1 MRAQLQRAI
10 VTVFE
15 KSLSIKAE
23 KFFGLLD
30 GYPPICFDHDA
41 QKRVPW

>member
-1 MRAQLQRAI
+1 MWSQLQRAI

-15 KSLSIKAE
+15 KSLSIEAE

-30 GYPPICFDHDA
+30 GDPPTCFDHDA